1 MIRFTLTVDSAT
13 TEEIRALMVG
23 LHRAGH
29 TQTLK
34 TGVNGPDCWAGTTP
48 PLFPHEFDAVLD
60 ELRTLDMVQ

>member
-1 MIRFTLTVDSAT
+1 MIRYTITVDSAT

-48 PLFPHEFDAVLD
+48 PLYADDLDTVLT
-60 ELRTLDMVQ
+60 ELRERGHLA